1 MGRRYKSSSKTSSVK
16 DNGKINIKPVII
28 SSVIALLLGLLIVEA
43 YYVLNS
49 KIGGNLL
56 HNNDNFTIHTLE
68 DGDRVFPM
76 EYTFKTADNKD
87 LTINK
92 AALGK
97 EHIVINFFNSAT
109 ENCLGIMKEIDELKE
124 KLPNAYVVNINVG
137 DDVPII
143 ESYIKE
149 NHLKLSPSEVIVD
162 LDMKMFKEFGYD
174 GMPILTVIDYDGT
187 VLGEIKNCYS
197 ATEIVNEYKGIVSSK
212 DVTSEND
219 KKYKEE
225 KDDISAVLD

>member
-1 MGRRYKSSSKTSSVK
+1 MGRRYGNGSKTSTTK
-16 DNGKINIKPVII
+16 KNGKINIKPVIT

-68 DGDRVFPM
+68 DGHRVFPM
-76 EYTFKTADNKD
+76 EYNFKTANNKN
-87 LTINK
+87 LLLSK
-92 AALGK
+92 EALGK

-109 ENCLGIMKEIDELKE
+109 ETCLSIMKEMDQLKE

-137 DDVPII
+137 DDVPVI
-143 ESYIKE
+143 ESYIKD
-149 NHLKLSPSEVIVD
+149 NGLKLSLSEVVVD

-187 VLGEIKNCYS
+187 ILGEIKNCLS
-197 ATEIVNEYKGIVSSK
+197 AAEIANEYNGIISSE
-212 DVTSEND
+212 DVTSEKNDD
-219 KKYKEE
+219 KKFE